1 MPAIDAELKDSIR
14 EEWDESS
21 QSYDSLHGHGIKSK
35 EEHDAWKNILV
46 AVLPPGRLKILDV
59 GCGTGELS
67 LLLAGMGYQI
77 TGIDLSNKMLSVA
90 RSKATASQLKAQFV
104 TGDAESLNFDDESF
118 DALINRHLL
127 WTLPHPDSAL
137 REWKRVLTKEGRVI
151 IIDGLWMNYSLENK
165 LRRLIRDL
173 SVIIME
179 RQNPRKGWY
188 SKKIEAKLPHPHGM
202 DAKVAREYLEE
213 AGFTEIELRDLDDI
227 MDIQKTHMPFSQKV
241 TQNSTYYMIC
251 GQK

>member
-1 MPAIDAELKDSIR
+1 MPALDTELKESIR
-14 EEWDESS
+14 EKWDESS

-35 EEHDAWKNILV
+35 EERDAWKNILET
-46 AVLPPGRLKILDV
+46 VLPRGRLRILDV

-67 LLLAGMGYQI
+67 LLLAGMGHKV
-77 TGIDLSNKMLSVA
+77 TGIDLSDEMLSVA
-90 RSKATASQLKAQFV
+90 ISKAKASRLRAQFV

-118 DALINRHLL
+118 DAVINRHLL

-137 REWKRVLTKEGRVI
+137 REWKRVLTKVGRVI
-151 IIDGLWMNYSLENK
+151 IIDGLWMDGSLENK

-173 SVIIME
+173 SVIILE

-188 SKKIEAKLPHPHGM
+188 SKKTEAKLPHPHGM
-202 DAKVAREYLEE
+202 DVKAARDYLEE
-213 AGFTEIELRDLDDI
+213 AGFTEIEQRYLDDI
-227 MDIQKTHMPFSQKV
+227 MGIQRKHMPFSQIV
-241 TQNSTYYMIC
+241 TYNAKYYMIC